1 MWIVLVTDDDGGAVG
16 KSVGLAAGVMEGSF
30 VAVEDEVRVTDGV
43 RVGSLLG
50 EREVRDG
57 PVEGALEGR
66 EVREIDGVRVGSQ
79 LGEREGNIE
88 G

>member
-1 MWIVLVTDDDGGAVG
+1 MEGAV
-16 KSVGLAAGVMEGSF
+16 
-30 VAVEDEVRVTDGV
+30 DGF

-50 EREVRDG
+50 DREEGERVG
-57 PVEGALEGR
+57 PMEGALEGR
-66 EVREIDGVRVGSQ
+66 EVRVIDGVRVGSQ